1 MNKKNITSINK
12 PIVDLIVY
20 NIPVFNE
27 DLLVEK
33 VIDILLEEINNY
45 DTIDY
50 IYIVD
55 SKKKLKGVVSIKELL
70 QSKKNVNLK
79 EFTNKKLVSVNIHT
93 EQEKVSIVA
102 LKNNLKEVP
111 VVDIKNKFLGVVN
124 HKSILQIMHDEGI
137 DNMLKFGGVISLDNS
152 FDDIFSMSIFKSIK
166 HRLPWLII
174 GLIGGLFIASV
185 INYFENVLL
194 ENLILVS
201 FIPLI
206 VYIASAVGTQ
216 MQSFIIRDLVLKPNL
231 KIVKYFLKQTMV
243 VFILGLIISCIMYIV
258 TYFFYDNQRVSFVFF
273 IAFIVAIMSSLFTG
287 IVIPYLFKKLNLD
300 PANASGPIATIIQD
314 LMSVFIYFFIASLIL
329 L

>member
-1 MNKKNITSINK
+1 MNKKNITSIKK

-20 NIPVFNE
+20 NIPIFNE
-27 DLLVEK
+27 NLLVEK
-33 VIDILLEEINNY
+33 VINTLLEDINNY

-55 SKKKLKGVVSIKELL
+55 FKKKFKGVVSIKELL
-70 QSKKNVNLK
+70 KSNKNTNLK
-79 EFTNKKLVSVNIHT
+79 EFTHRKLVSVNIHT

-102 LKNNLKEVP
+102 LKHNLKEVP
-111 VVDIKNKFLGVVN
+111 VVDIKNKFLGVIN

-152 FDDIFSMSIFKSIK
+152 FDDIFSMSILKSIK

-174 GLIGGLFIASV
+174 GLVGGLFIASV
-185 INYFENVLL
+185 VNYFETVLL
-194 ENLILVS
+194 ENLILAS

-206 VYIASAVGTQ
+206 VYMASAVGAQ

-258 TYFFYDNQRVSFVFF
+258 TYLFYDDQRVSFVFF
-273 IAFIVAIMSSLFTG
+273 IAFIIAIMSSLFTG
-287 IVIPYLFKKLNLD
+287 IVIPYVFKRLNLD

-314 LMSVFIYFFIASLIL
+314 FMSVFIYFFVASLML